1 MAVVKAN
8 GESDDGT
15 KSASFLQRLK
25 EYKEFIAILVFFF
38 GGVLWIL
45 GYFATKKQV
54 DDLRCLLNANVDF
67 IQGKID
73 AASLSQL
80 LIQNLEQTNVIASKT
95 TLTSEEI
102 QKRIQLET
110 GTKDISRQLAL
121 AQDASTQALD
131 KLRKGGCSS
140 QL

>member
-1 MAVVKAN
+1 MTADAKPKDE
-8 GESDDGT
+8 GET
-15 KSASFLQRLK
+15 KSPSFLQTLK
-25 EYKEFIAILVFFF
+25 NYKEFITILVFFF

-54 DDLRCLLNANVDF
+54 DDVRCLLNANVDF

-80 LIQNLEQTNVIASKT
+80 LIQNYDQTKGITNKGV
-95 TLTSEEI
+95 LTQDEK
-102 QKRIQLET
+102 QKRAQLDTAAQE
-110 GTKDISRQLAL
+110 ISRKLAL

-140 QL
+140 